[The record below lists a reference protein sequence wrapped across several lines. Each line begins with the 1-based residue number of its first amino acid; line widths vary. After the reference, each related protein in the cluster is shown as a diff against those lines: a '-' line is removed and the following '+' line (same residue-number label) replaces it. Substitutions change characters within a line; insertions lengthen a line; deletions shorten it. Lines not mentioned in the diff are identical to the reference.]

1 MSDLSVPIRYDAWA
15 TDQLLEAC
23 AKLGPDQQ
31 ALTTPGT
38 MGTIRATLTHLV
50 AAKERYWRLLSGEEI
65 PADGIQEDREPELPA
80 VLARHRVLAEKYERF
95 GSGAIDLGR
104 KVERRGPQG
113 VSLVDVAT
121 IVTQLIHHG
130 NEHRAHVG
138 SILGA
143 HGLEIPHYSAWAW
156 GLVKDRP

>member
-65 PADGIQEDREPELPA
+65 PADGIQEDREPEL
-80 VLARHRVLAEKYERF
+80 L
-95 GSGAIDLGR
+95 
-104 KVERRGPQG
+104 
-113 VSLVDVAT
+113 
-121 IVTQLIHHG
+121 TQLIHHG

-143 HGLEIPHYSAWAW
+143 HDLEIPHYSAWAW